1 MKSSISTVLFLF
13 TVTALCSAGSEK
25 NVTTHEIID
34 ILKEKGIITDQEYE
48 NLMKKADEEKENE
61 KKAYTVKWNNGIN
74 VDRNDGA
81 VKVKLSGR
89 IHFDWGGIRPDSAL
103 RRNEDNDVYGDNA
116 LKGDG
121 VEFRRA
127 RLSISGTLWKNYLFK
142 TQYDFA

>member
-1 MKSSISTVLFLF
+1 MEDQCRISRVRWLKSSISTVLFLF

-61 KKAYTVKWNNGIN
+61 KKAYNVKWNNGIN

-81 VKVKLSGR
+81 VKVKLGGR
-89 IHFDWGGIRPDSAL
+89 IHFDWGGHPS
-103 RRNEDNDVYGDNA
+103 GFC
-116 LKGDG
+116 
-121 VEFRRA
+121 VE
-127 RLSISGTLWKNYLFK
+127 KE
-142 TQYDFA
+142 